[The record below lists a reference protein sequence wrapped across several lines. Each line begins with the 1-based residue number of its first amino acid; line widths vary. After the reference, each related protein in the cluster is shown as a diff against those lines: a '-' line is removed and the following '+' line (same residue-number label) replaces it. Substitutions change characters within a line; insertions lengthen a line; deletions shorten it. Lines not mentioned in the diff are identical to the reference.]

1 MGNTAEEKN
10 MKKLFSYKYLYPFV
24 CIIFFI
30 LIFIRPASILFRNI
44 DYFFAKGYNLQYE
57 SLKSAYYSSQYA
69 KKENPGIMPD
79 ETFESF
85 AGGAFVRGVN
95 PILIVHEHPPLG
107 RYIIGL
113 STILF
118 DNAKT
123 LILPSLATSV
133 FGIFLI
139 GKIILKKTLFA
150 LIPLVIFVNEP
161 LFVSKLTI
169 APLLEPI
176 QLPFIIFSLYFF
188 IRGIEGKKSL
198 PWFMATSFMVGA
210 VISIRFFILGA
221 ALFIS
226 MFIYMILRKKL
237 DKKAVQF
244 VVSLPLS
251 LIPLFASYTK
261 TIIDG
266 YSLLQILGVQK
277 YIFAYH
283 HSKNI
288 DFFSFWDL
296 LLFNRWHTWWGDRRI
311 LHEVHWIIIW
321 PIVTFLTYTSLVL
334 MLFKK
339 MKVSES
345 RKALFIWIIVY
356 SLLLST
362 GTSTTRYFLPLLPFF
377 YILAVDLLL
386 KIYEIRLN
394 KVKR

>member
-1 MGNTAEEKN
+1 

-30 LIFIRPASILFRNI
+30 LIFIRPASILFGNI
-44 DYFFAKGYNLQYE
+44 DYFFAKGYNAQYE

-123 LILPSLATSV
+123 LIVPCLFISV

-150 LIPLVIFVNEP
+150 FIPLGIFVNEP

-188 IRGIEGKKSL
+188 IRGIESKKFL
-198 PWFMATSFMVGA
+198 AWFIATSLMVGA

-226 MFIYMILRKKL
+226 MMIYMTLRRKL
-237 DKKAVQF
+237 DRKLVQF
-244 VVSLPLS
+244 AISLPLS

-261 TIIDG
+261 TMIDG
-266 YSLLQILGVQK
+266 YSFLQILGVQK

-283 HSKNI
+283 HSKI
-288 DFFSFWDL
+288 IVFFSFWDL

-311 LHEVHWIIIW
+311 LHELHWIIAW
-321 PIVTFLTYTSLVL
+321 PISAFLTYASLILVFL
-334 MLFKK
+334 KK
-339 MKVSES
+339 IKVSKEGEV
-345 RKALFIWIIVY
+345 LFIWVIVY
-356 SLLLST
+356 SLLLSI
-362 GTSTTRYFLPLLPFF
+362 GTSTTRYFLPLLPFL
-377 YILAVDLLL
+377 YILGADFLIKMYQIKFNKL
-386 KIYEIRLN
+386 KR
-394 KVKR
+394 

>member
-1 MGNTAEEKN
+1 
-10 MKKLFSYKYLYPFV
+10 MKKLLSNKYSYPFV
-24 CIIFFI
+24 CTIFFI

-44 DYFFAKGYNLQYE
+44 DYFFAKEYNAQYE
-57 SLKSAYYSSQYA
+57 LLKSVYYGSQYV
-69 KKENPGIMPD
+69 KKDKPGIIPD

-85 AGGAFVRGVN
+85 VGGAFARGVN

-123 LILPSLATSV
+123 LILPCLFISI

-139 GKIILKKTLFA
+139 GKIILKKTIFA
-150 LIPLVIFVNEP
+150 LIPLGIFVNEP

-188 IRGIEGKKSL
+188 IRGIESKKSL
-198 PWFMATSFMVGA
+198 PWFMATSLIVGA
-210 VISIRFFILGA
+210 VASIRFFILGT

-237 DKKAVQF
+237 DKKVVQF

-261 TIIDG
+261 TMIDG
-266 YSLLQILGVQK
+266 YSFLQILGVQK
-277 YIFAYH
+277 YIFVYH
-283 HSKNI
+283 HSKI
-288 DFFSFWDL
+288 IVFFSFWDL

-311 LHEVHWIIIW
+311 LHEVHWIIAW
-321 PIVTFLTYTSLVL
+321 PISAFLTYASLILVFL
-334 MLFKK
+334 KK
-339 MKVSES
+339 IKVSKE
-345 RKALFIWIIVY
+345 RKFLFIWIIVY
-356 SLLLST
+356 SLLLSI
-362 GTSTTRYFLPLLPFF
+362 GTTTTRYFLPLLPFL
-377 YILAVDLLL
+377 YILGVDFLI
-386 KIYEIRLN
+386 KIYQLKFSN
-394 KVKR
+394 LKS